1 MLLVANVCMF
11 FGGMLMAPLF
21 SRILRIPE
29 PLLMAA
35 VVVLVA
41 TGTYSINANPFDL
54 LVVLLSGIAGF
65 LLRYNGFPL
74 APMVIGFVLSPM
86 IEQSLRQG
94 LIMNRGSF
102 LGFFGSPIASGLFL
116 ITALF
121 LLWPLIG
128 RLRKRLF
135 S

>member
-1 MLLVANVCMF
+1 MS
-11 FGGMLMAPLF
+11 PLF
-21 SRILRIPE
+21 SRILRLPE
-29 PLLMAA
+29 PLLMAS

-54 LVVLLSGIAGF
+54 LVVLIAGIAGF

-94 LIMNRGSF
+94 LILNQGSF
-102 LGFFGSPIASGLFL
+102 IAFAASPIAAVLFAL
-116 ITALF
+116 TALF
-121 LLWPLIG
+121 LLWPVIRLIQRRVLQG
-128 RLRKRLF
+128 RK
-135 S
+135 SQPSTNSN